1 MNFINLPPEW
11 QNEGKEPSQS
21 MKENGFIPGYKPPA
35 SILNWFLSR
44 VSKCLKELQEAI
56 GNKSHVDVMYRN
68 EDKNEPNT
76 IYFVIDEDASDNIN
90 AVSYNNV
97 IFAENTPETTA
108 AENWFET
115 EGGEAGAADATKIV
129 MQNGILKVLKTPD
142 ENTDFLNE

>member
-1 MNFINLPPEW
+1 
-11 QNEGKEPSQS
+11 
-21 MKENGFIPGYKPPA
+21 MKETPNFKLKKHEPGEKFDYRYSNYNA
-35 SILNWFLSR
+35 DIID
-44 VSKCLKELQEAI
+44 KELGKLGDKLPEAI
-56 GNKSHVDVMYRN
+56 GNKNHVDVMYRN

-76 IYFVIDEDASDNIN
+76 IYFIIDEDASDNIN